1 MTDGTQSQRRFKH
14 RIIFGRNVFV
24 IWTWIVRD
32 LGLAADMDKSRT
44 LPLRGLNM
52 VADCSWTRTNPVRG
66 LCADCLCLKIGCG
79 HGQIMDI
86 AIARID
92 HGRSLFVDAD
102 ESCPWPVCGQFVS
115 VD

>member
-1 MTDGTQSQRRFKH
+1 MYAAC
-14 RIIFGRNVFV
+14 
-24 IWTWIVRD
+24 
-32 LGLAADMDKSRT
+32 LGLR
-44 LPLRGLNM
+44 
-52 VADCSWTRTNPVRG
+52 
-66 LCADCLCLKIGCG
+66 IGCG